1 MNTQMVIR
9 DMNPKDLDQVFEI
22 EKSSFSSPWKKESFH
37 HELFHNMYAHY
48 LVLEVEEQVVGYCGI
63 WIVMDRCPDHQHC
76 RFTCISGPPFRRSS
90 FESRDEAL
98 PDEKG
103 GSAFFRGKGIE
114 SYCTKLIQKATALS
128 REEFVKIIIPIMG
141 KMHY

>member
-1 MNTQMVIR
+1 MVIR

-63 WIVMDRCPDHQHC
+63 WIVMDDAQITNIAVSPAYRGR
-76 RFTCISGPPFRRSS
+76 RFG
-90 FESRDEAL
+90 EALLKAGDEAL

-103 GSAFFRGKGIE
+103 GSAFFRGEGIE
-114 SYCTKLIQKATALS
+114 SYCTELIQKARL
-128 REEFVKIIIPIMG
+128 
-141 KMHY
+141 

>member
-1 MNTQMVIR
+1 M
-9 DMNPKDLDQVFEI
+9 KLKKLFF
-22 EKSSFSSPWKKESFH
+22 FSVEKESFH

-63 WIVMDRCPDHQHC
+63 WIVMDDAQITNIAVSPAYR
-76 RFTCISGPPFRRSS
+76 GRRLGSS

-114 SYCTKLIQKATALS
+114 SYCTKLIQKARL
-128 REEFVKIIIPIMG
+128 
-141 KMHY
+141 